1 MPSSSNYLSTITSPR
16 NTQLKRWT
24 SLLDSKGLKQH
35 GQCLV
40 LGKTLVP
47 QILAQHP
54 QLCLEIIHPHLGSSL
69 LTPPAHVVH
78 YQLTQEL
85 FQKLD
90 MLGTKF
96 PILVC
101 RFPPITPSSLT
112 SPPEGLEVLCPFGD
126 PRNVGAIIRSCSAFD
141 VTSLILLEEAAHPF
155 HPKSIRA
162 SSGAAFHQR
171 MSWGAKLA
179 DLQDEE
185 VLQWIIALD
194 LKGKNLS
201 SWKWPNK
208 VRLLIGEEGSGL
220 PRQAFPTTLTI
231 PQTKKANSLN
241 AATAATIALYS
252 YRQQHPLGSPDC
264 LG

>member
-1 MPSSSNYLSTITSPR
+1 MSSSSKLLSEISSPR

-35 GQCLV
+35 QQCLV
-40 LGKTLVP
+40 SGKTLVP
-47 QILAQHP
+47 QILSQHP
-54 QLCLEIIHPHLGSSL
+54 QLCLEVIHPHLRSTFFM
-69 LTPPAHVVH
+69 TPPHVVH
-78 YQLTQEL
+78 YRLTHEL
-85 FQKLD
+85 FRNLD
-90 MLGTKF
+90 LLGTKS

-101 RFPPITPSSLT
+101 RFPLISPANLT
-112 SPPEGLEVLCPFGD
+112 TPPEGLEILCPFGD

-162 SSGAAFHQR
+162 SSGAVFHQR
-171 MSWGAKLA
+171 MSWGARLA

-185 VLQWIIALD
+185 VLKWIIALD
-194 LKGKNLS
+194 LRGKNLS
-201 SWKWPNK
+201 SWKWPEK
-208 VRLLIGEEGSGL
+208 VRLLIGEEGLGL
-220 PRQAFPTTLTI
+220 PRQTFPTTLTI

-264 LG
+264 PG